1 MTVQALVHGI
11 GMVTMPKLVF
21 WGSVAILF
29 YVYVGYPLLLLVLAA
44 FARRRRAPLLAD
56 DHLPSLSILIAAYNE
71 EASIGRKIR
80 ETLAL
85 DYPPNKMQVM
95 VLSDAS
101 TDRTD
106 SIVQSFTDPRLQLLR
121 MRKRGGKTQAQNEG
135 VTACTGDIVVFSD
148 ATTVYHPLALRY
160 LASNYQ
166 DPAVGAVSGRYLYFD
181 ADGKSPTGSG
191 TIAFWNYENLIK
203 TLQSRIKTITGC
215 CGCIYSIRRAVYTP
229 LPDNIISDLVQP
241 LWAIK
246 KGYRV
251 VFEDRALAYEETT
264 TSTAEEFS
272 MRVRIVSRAILG
284 ILSVADLL
292 NPFKHGWVAFQLLSH
307 KVLRWLVPIFLMTL
321 FLSNAVLA
329 ARPGAYRAL
338 FCLQALFYL
347 SALLSAWLPVRRW
360 WKPLTIP
367 LYFCTLNAA
376 ALMSVVELFRGRH
389 YVVWE
394 TVRQSPN
401 YESTK
406 GLAST

>member
-1 MTVQALVHGI
+1 MKVQWLARSLSLGGVAAI
-11 GMVTMPKLVF
+11 FF
-21 WGSVAILF
+21 WGAAAILF

-44 FARRRRAPLLAD
+44 FARRRRAALLAD
-56 DHLPSLSILIAAYNE
+56 EQLPTLSVLIAAYNE
-71 EASIGRKIR
+71 EANIGKKIQ

-85 DYPPNKMQVM
+85 DYPPAKTEVLI
-95 VLSDAS
+95 LSDAS

-106 SIVQSFTDPRLQLLR
+106 SIVRSFTDPRVHLLR
-121 MRKRGGKTQAQNEG
+121 MTERRGKTHAQNEG
-135 VTACTGDIVVFSD
+135 VKACKGEIVVFSD
-148 ATTVYHPLALRY
+148 ATTIYHSLALRY
-160 LASNYQ
+160 LSSNYQ
-166 DPAVGAVSGRYLYFD
+166 DPVVGAVSGRYQYFD
-181 ADGKSPTGSG
+181 PDGKSPTGSG

-215 CGCIYSIRRAVYTP
+215 CGCIYSVRRKVYTE

-272 MRVRIVSRAILG
+272 MRVRIVSRAMLG

-292 NPFKHGWVAFQLLSH
+292 NPLKHGWVAFQLLSH
-307 KVLRWLVPIFLMTL
+307 KVLRWLVPVFLMSL
-321 FLSNAVLA
+321 FFSNAVLA
-329 ARPGAYRAL
+329 AEPGAFRML

-347 SALLSAWLPVRRW
+347 SALLPALLPVSRW

-376 ALMSVVELFRGRH
+376 ALMSVIELFRGRH

-394 TVRQSPN
+394 TVRR
-401 YESTK
+401 
-406 GLAST
+406 